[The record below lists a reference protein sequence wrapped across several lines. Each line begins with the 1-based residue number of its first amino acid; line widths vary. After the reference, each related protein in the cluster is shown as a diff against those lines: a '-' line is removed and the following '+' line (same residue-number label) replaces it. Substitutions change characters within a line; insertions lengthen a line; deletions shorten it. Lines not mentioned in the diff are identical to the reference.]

1 MPSSSA
7 LIPMSICTL
16 QCLFSRAFRTSESAD
31 FSEISDFENPIS
43 DSDLDFLCS
52 QISAVTQRYG
62 SGDTSPQFK
71 FRDQMLVSPDCMLP
85 FWNETAVVV
94 SKR

>member
-16 QCLFSRAFRTSESAD
+16 QCLFSRAFRTSESESESAD
-31 FSEISDFENPIS
+31 FSEISDFEIP
-43 DSDLDFLCS
+43 FRT